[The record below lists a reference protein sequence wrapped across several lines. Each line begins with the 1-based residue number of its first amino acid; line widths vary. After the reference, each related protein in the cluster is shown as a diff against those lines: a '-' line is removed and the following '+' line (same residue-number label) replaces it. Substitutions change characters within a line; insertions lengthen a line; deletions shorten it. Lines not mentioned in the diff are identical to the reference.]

1 MHDRASGW
9 RDDRAFSRGA
19 SMTLLGSL
27 LSKAA
32 FRGQFH
38 RPRLSQKPTPQE
50 PNPSATAPPFG
61 SCGVGLGFS
70 LDLAHSY
77 LEHRERA
84 PSQD

>member
-9 RDDRAFSRGA
+9 GDGGASSRGA
-19 SMTLLGSL
+19 SMTILRPYNNKSWEQ
-27 LSKAA
+27 SI
-32 FRGQFH
+32 FD

-50 PNPSATAPPFG
+50 PNPVATAPPFG

-70 LDLAHSY
+70 LDLYRSP
-77 LEHRERA
+77 LERRERV